1 MKGFREATC
10 PRHEGFIFQTADK
23 VQQERRKGEK
33 ATATSIESYRRQ
45 MGWGWVGETAT
56 DSS

>member
-10 PRHEGFIFQTADK
+10 PRHEGFIFQTVDK

-33 ATATSIESYRRQ
+33 VTATSIGSYRTQ
-45 MGWGWVGETAT
+45 TGVGVGGR
-56 DSS
+56 DSH